1 MGDSIDV
8 SDKTKFAMPIR
19 NLISLIA
26 SVAVG
31 VWAYFGIIERLNRIE
46 TNNILM
52 QADLV
57 KNTEFRI
64 KWPRGDLGSLP
75 ADAEQFEKR
84 LAAYQAAIKQLEE
97 TSLTFVPYT
106 TREALPNSKAGQ
118 EPRVVFQNEL
128 ERVVKYWYVAG
139 EDQKLYGELQPGERR
154 VQETFASHVWLITDQ
169 QDKPLGYFVSNG
181 VSATAK
187 IVPRKPADPP
197 K

>member
-1 MGDSIDV
+1 MSDSIDV

-26 SVAVG
+26 SVGVG

-75 ADAEQFEKR
+75 ADAEQFMLIEHLSGEFDK
-84 LAAYQAAIKQLEE
+84 LLSNIE
-97 TSLTFVPYT
+97 TG
-106 TREALPNSKAGQ
+106 KA
-118 EPRVVFQNEL
+118 PF
-128 ERVVKYWYVAG
+128 
-139 EDQKLYGELQPGERR
+139 
-154 VQETFASHVWLITDQ
+154 DQ
-169 QDKPLGYFVSNG
+169 QQALTLDFYKQRIETLEGKVETLKDNVANLKAHNG
-181 VSATAK
+181 N
-187 IVPRKPADPP
+187 
-197 K
+197 